1 MNIMTNM
8 NRLITDIYIASN
20 HDGGFNGKVGSKDFW
35 DTSMGSALRTL
46 MGIMGILI
54 VVYAILKAVKNI
66 ATGKVA
72 DSVKGIVGAIL
83 LAAVL
88 FNPPLIQSAI
98 KAGSNIVESAINTI
112 SEVGGGSSP
121 SSSVPASGDQPE
133 DSRSGG

>member
-8 NRLITDIYIASN
+8 NRLITDIYLAAENDFIY
-20 HDGGFNGKVGSKDFW
+20 DGKVGSKDFW
-35 DTSMGSALRTL
+35 ATTMGSTLRTL
-46 MGIMGILI
+46 MGIVGIFV

-83 LAAVL
+83 LAAIL
-88 FNPPLIQSAI
+88 FNPPMIQSAI
-98 KAGSNIVESAINTI
+98 KAGGNIVNSVINTV
-112 SEVGGGSSP
+112 SEVGGGSP
-121 SSSVPASGDQPE
+121 SNSTPASGDQPA